1 VTTEAVAPEVVTAD
15 ADVSQV
21 TTRVV
26 APTVNIPNTDSTDTN
41 VDADADREIIEAAPV
56 EVLTTDDTTTGGANL
71 GLYAGILL
79 ILGGGGSLAAIAATR
94 RNRD

>member
-1 VTTEAVAPEVVTAD
+1 MGRLSAPHTGRRACFHTTGPLA
-15 ADVSQV
+15 
-21 TTRVV
+21 
-26 APTVNIPNTDSTDTN
+26 STD
-41 VDADADREIIEAAPV
+41 D
-56 EVLTTDDTTTGGANL
+56 TTGGANL

>member
-1 VTTEAVAPEVVTAD
+1 MVLPDTDTNAD
-15 ADVSQV
+15 ADV
-21 TTRVV
+21 
-26 APTVNIPNTDSTDTN
+26 
-41 VDADADREIIEAAPV
+41 DAGREITEAAPV
-56 EVLTTDDTTTGGANL
+56 EVLTSDDTTTGGANL

>member
-1 VTTEAVAPEVVTAD
+1 VF
-15 ADVSQV
+15 
-21 TTRVV
+21 
-26 APTVNIPNTDSTDTN
+26 
-41 VDADADREIIEAAPV
+41 
-56 EVLTTDDTTTGGANL
+56 TTDDTTGGANL